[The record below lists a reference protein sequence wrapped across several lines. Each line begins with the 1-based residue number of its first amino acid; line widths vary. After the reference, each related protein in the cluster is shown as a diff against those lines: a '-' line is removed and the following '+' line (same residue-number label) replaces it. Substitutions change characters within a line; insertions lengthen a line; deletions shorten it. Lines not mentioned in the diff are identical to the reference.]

1 MKKLLIILAIVL
13 GLSFGAFAQGGLFQY
28 GAVSDEEYYRAS
40 SRDGSTPLLS
50 LPGTHGETND
60 VQAPLSDSALLL
72 VGLGAA
78 YLVRKKRS
86 SK

>member
-1 MKKLLIILAIVL
+1 MKKLLIIIAIVL

-28 GAVSDEEYYRAS
+28 GAVSDEEYYGAS

-50 LPGTHGETND
+50 LPGTHGDSND
-60 VQAPLSDSALLL
+60 VQAPLSDGALLL

-86 SK
+86 EK

>member
-1 MKKLLIILAIVL
+1 MKKLLIIITILL

-28 GAVSDEEYYRAS
+28 GAVSDEEYCGAS

-60 VQAPLSDSALLL
+60 VQAPLSDGALLL

-78 YLVRKKRS
+78 YLVGKKRNE
-86 SK
+86 K

>member
-1 MKKLLIILAIVL
+1 MKKLLIIIAIVL

-28 GAVSDEEYYRAS
+28 GAVSDEGYYGAS

-60 VQAPLSDSALLL
+60 VQAPLSDGALLL
-72 VGLGAA
+72 VGLGGA
-78 YLVRKKRS
+78 YLVGKKRNE
-86 SK
+86 K